1 MPQDAPI
8 THVAFLRGINV
19 GGNRLIKMT
28 ELRRA
33 FEALGLLKVQTLI
46 ASGNVAF
53 AAPGMELEMLT
64 HKIQD
69 KLKKAFGHDIPVILR
84 TADQLRK
91 MAASSPFKKV
101 QVTPET
107 RVYVTFLAKSTKAR
121 LKIPYE
127 SQEMD
132 FRILKTTNTEVFS
145 VVDASKGSGT
155 LESMAFIEK
164 EFGKNVTTRNW
175 NTINRMLEAIAPAP
189 AK

>member
-1 MPQDAPI
+1 MSKDAPI

-19 GGNRLIKMT
+19 GGNRLIKMAD
-28 ELRRA
+28 LKKA
-33 FEALGLLKVQTLI
+33 FESLGLGSVQTLI

-53 AAPGMELEMLT
+53 AAKDTNSDVLT

-91 MAASSPFKKV
+91 MAAANPFKSV
-101 QVTPET
+101 NVNPAT
-107 RVYVTFLAKSTKAR
+107 RFYVTFLAESTKAR

-127 SQEMD
+127 SPKKD
-132 FRILKTTNTEVFS
+132 FRILKTTNVEIFS
-145 VVDASKGSGT
+145 LVDASKGSGT